1 MHEGRQLARPS
12 TPSHQYGDTPG
23 SRAGA
28 SPARG
33 VATRRARHSEGTV
46 EGSAK
51 HVQVGI
57 GRGLRRD
64 AAPRRT
70 HGWRRGRDSND
81 SATQGVTKDSIK
93 VGIAI
98 VDYDSIKDFVDFS
111 RGDQEKIAQTF
122 VDSINKNGGVDGRKI
137 IPVYKEYPPIPGQKP
152 DPLSLCTSWAED
164 DKVFAVLGVF
174 IDFTGQAQL
183 CLTREHHVIH
193 IGHELDQPWIDD
205 SPGGLLLTSDA
216 TKERGAEVLVTLL
229 SETGKLKGKK
239 VAVLASKNGEQR
251 AEDTIVPALRE
262 HDVKLGSTG
271 ILTLTGPE
279 TEASRSQLQA
289 FIERWKTEKVNA
301 VFMSGLDVTSKGYT
315 GEIKKALPQA
325 LLITDASATVHEASD
340 EVIAGTKPNPYDGM
354 LSVLGVTASERWA
367 KKNPLLQRCVDTYE
381 KASGT
386 KVPGPTEERWSTG
399 RRSRSTSPSPTSAAS
414 CSCSRP
420 SPRRSA
426 PNLDHRKLAEDR
438 RCVLPHRPCRRR
450 PPSPRCAGEVRG
462 RRRLPV
468 GFLRSRARPVGRLE
482 AAVTPVAGRQRRP
495 VRQGRQLGDRRRVRG
510 RVSVGL
516 SRGA

>member
-1 MHEGRQLARPS
+1 MVCVVTLLLVVPTVGA
-12 TPSHQYGDTPG
+12 
-23 SRAGA
+23 AGA
-28 SPARG
+28 
-33 VATRRARHSEGTV
+33 T
-46 EGSAK
+46 
-51 HVQVGI
+51 
-57 GRGLRRD
+57 
-64 AAPRRT
+64 
-70 HGWRRGRDSND
+70 SNE

-122 VDSINKNGGVDGRKI
+122 VDSINKNGGVDGRTI
-137 IPVYKEYPPIPGQKP
+137 VPVYKEYPPIPGRQP
-152 DPLSLCTSWAED
+152 DPLSLCTAWAED

-183 CLTREHHVIH
+183 CLTREHHVVH
-193 IGHELDQPWIDD
+193 IGHELDQPWIDAA
-205 SPGGLLLTSDA
+205 PGGLLLTSDG

-251 AEDTIVPALRE
+251 ADDTIVPALRE
-262 HDVKLGSTG
+262 HHVKLGSTG

-279 TEASRSQLQA
+279 TTASQSQLQA

-315 GEIKKALPQA
+315 SEIKKALPDA

-354 LSVLGVTASERWA
+354 LSVLGVTASERWE
-367 KKNPLLQRCVDTYE
+367 KKNPLLQRCVDIYE

-386 KVPGPTEERWSTG
+386 KVPGPTEEKVVDGKKVQIDVAVTDFCTELFMFKTIAEKVG
-399 RRSRSTSPSPTSAAS
+399 
-414 CSCSRP
+414 
-420 SPRRSA
+420 
-426 PNLDHRKLAEDR
+426 PNLTTANWQKTVDRFGPIDLASTPVASLCKGKYAADD
-438 RCVLPHRPCRRR
+438 
-450 PPSPRCAGEVRG
+450 AF
-462 RRRLPV
+462 RLVSFDPAL
-468 GFLRSRARPVGRLE
+468 GQSGDWK
-482 AAVTPVAGRQRRP
+482 AVTPVRDASGGTCAEADAAG
-495 VRQGRQLGDRRRVRG
+495 G
-510 RVSVGL
+510 
-516 SRGA
+516 